1 VIERRT
7 VSTLR
12 ELRAA
17 YNATYARTEYGDR
30 PALYRLAV
38 RALEGRASERVLD
51 VGAGAGPFLE
61 AAHEA
66 GLEPWGVDI
75 AENALAK
82 ARARVPRARLVL
94 ADGERLP
101 FPDRSFRRV
110 ACLGNLE
117 HFLDPLRGAR
127 ELARVLAPGGRCVV
141 LLPNAYYSGDIW
153 RVVTTGRGP
162 DHHQAI
168 DRFATIE
175 EWRELLEAGGLRVL
189 AVERWD
195 KGKLWKRLFPKNLAY
210 HFLYVCER
218 GNREPKPLS

>member
-1 VIERRT
+1 MIERKT

-17 YNATYARTEYGDR
+17 YDATYARTEYGDK
-30 PALYRLAV
+30 PALYRLALRV
-38 RALEGRASERVLD
+38 LEARPGERVLD
-51 VGAGAGPFLE
+51 VGCGSGPLL
-61 AAHEA
+61 AAASQA
-66 GLEPWGVDI
+66 GLEPWGADLS
-75 AENALAK
+75 EQALAR
-82 ARARVPRARLVL
+82 ARARVPAARLVL

-101 FPDRSFRRV
+101 LPDRSFARV

-127 ELARVLAPGGRCVV
+127 ELARVLAPGGRCAV

-175 EWRELLEAGGLRVL
+175 EWRELLEAGGLRVR

-218 GNREPKPLS
+218 V